1 MNTPVAKTS
10 KQTKK
15 RAPALHMFELSA
27 GMTAVERRGGTPEE
41 IRATCGSMIARMR
54 ADKRKGDAVQFL
66 TEFRN
71 NPRG

>member
-10 KQTKK
+10 KTNKK

-27 GMTAVERRGGTPEE
+27 GMTVVERRGGTPEE
-41 IRATCGSMIARMR
+41 IRAACTSMIARMH
-54 ADKRKGDAVQFL
+54 ADKRKGDSVQFL
-66 TEFRN
+66 NEFRN

>member
-1 MNTPVAKTS
+1 MNTPAVKTAKLL
-10 KQTKK
+10 KK
-15 RAPALHMFELSA
+15 RAPAQHMFELSA
-27 GMTAVERRGGTPEE
+27 GMTVVERRGGTPEE
-41 IRATCGSMIARMR
+41 IRAACGSMIARMR